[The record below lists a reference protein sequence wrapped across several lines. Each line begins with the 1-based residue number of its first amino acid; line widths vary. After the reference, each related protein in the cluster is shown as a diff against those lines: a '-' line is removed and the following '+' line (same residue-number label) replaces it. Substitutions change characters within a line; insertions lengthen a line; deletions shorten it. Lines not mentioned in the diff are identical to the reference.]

1 MPYTPSASG
10 PPAYGIDAMLT
21 LGVNLSHM
29 LRMTQALVAGGRNVD
44 LVGLE
49 RQVGLLCAKTLD
61 LPPEDGRAV
70 RPVLVNLLADLDTLS
85 STLSQQTT
93 RLPDG

>member
-1 MPYTPSASG
+1 MLYPPSTSGAS
-10 PPAYGIDAMLT
+10 AYGTDAMLT

-44 LVGLE
+44 LMGLE

-61 LPPEDGRAV
+61 LPPEEGRTV
-70 RPVLVNLLADLDTLS
+70 RPVLVSLLAELDTLS

>member
-1 MPYTPSASG
+1 
-10 PPAYGIDAMLT
+10 MLT
-21 LGVNLSHM
+21 LGINLSHM

-44 LVGLE
+44 LMGLE

-61 LPPEDGRAV
+61 LPPEEGRTV
-70 RPVLVNLLADLDTLS
+70 RPVLINLLADLDTLS

>member
-1 MPYTPSASG
+1 MPSPPSPSG
-10 PPAYGIDAMLT
+10 PSAYGIDAT
-21 LGVNLSHM
+21 LALGGNLSHM

-44 LVGLE
+44 LMGLE
-49 RQVGLLCAKTLD
+49 RQVGLLCAKALD

-70 RPVLVNLLADLDTLS
+70 RPVLVSLLADLDTLS

-93 RLPDG
+93 GRPDN